1 MKKIKE
7 VFSLPWLKNQY
18 VTIIQLIVSIVFLG
32 MLLIEMPVLPF
43 LYIMVVI
50 VGLLLLLLLSYT
62 LQYNKAAFSLRGII
76 SKILSVIVTM
86 ALVFGCFVIHSGSSF
101 MNSFTGNTIQTDAM
115 SVIVLNSRDLDD
127 INDLKNKTLM
137 YNNSIDEVNI
147 ESAKKDI
154 QSQIECQ
161 FTETDH
167 WDTLNQEL
175 MSEKVDAIVVNE
187 AYRVLLENVNDNFSD
202 DTKVIYQIEIK

>member
-86 ALVFGCFVIHSGSSF
+86 ALVF
-101 MNSFTGNTIQTDAM
+101 
-115 SVIVLNSRDLDD
+115 
-127 INDLKNKTLM
+127 
-137 YNNSIDEVNI
+137 
-147 ESAKKDI
+147 
-154 QSQIECQ
+154 
-161 FTETDH
+161 
-167 WDTLNQEL
+167 
-175 MSEKVDAIVVNE
+175 
-187 AYRVLLENVNDNFSD
+187 
-202 DTKVIYQIEIK
+202 